1 MGVPWVQAPSLRG
14 ARVIRLRSVPLFK
27 VLPVENLPP
36 IDGEAAVT
44 GDGQLRFLMEE
55 LVEAANFNILPPPGV
70 APDSPSVADAFAA
83 LRNATSAY
91 HVAADVPLS
100 HHFWTFGSALRN
112 GDVARRLLESARKG
126 CAVQGF
132 VALHAD
138 EIRSGVLYSPR
149 TMPIRVGQE
158 ISLPANIGGPYLVLL
173 ACELTPDGRAEV
185 AAVDAVPIYKVGR
198 LLPVRSEL
206 DRDVL
211 KALEHLQCAL
221 DVHGAECTIT
231 RIRPFAHTDVT
242 HLSLTIRSRAF
253 RRRDAV
259 LAINPYGAANASS
272 EDADF
277 CVTHRNWTSGGLIA
291 WLERTILD

>member
-1 MGVPWVQAPSLRG
+1 
-14 ARVIRLRSVPLFK
+14 
-27 VLPVENLPP
+27 
-36 IDGEAAVT
+36 
-44 GDGQLRFLMEE
+44 MEE
-55 LVEAANFNILPPPGV
+55 LVEAASFNILPPPGV
-70 APDSPSVADAFAA
+70 VPDSPSVADAFAA

-91 HVAADVPLS
+91 RVATDITLS

-132 VALHAD
+132 VALHAS

-149 TMPIRVGQE
+149 TMPFRIDQE
-158 ISLPANIGGPYLVLL
+158 ISLPENIGGPYLVLL

-185 AAVDAVPIYKVGR
+185 VAVDAVPIYKAAR

-231 RIRPFAHTDVT
+231 RIRPFVHTDVT
-242 HLSLTIRSRAF
+242 YLSLTIRGRAF

-277 CVTHRNWTSGGLIA
+277 CVTHRNWQSGGFTA